1 MKRNK
6 IKDLESHQKV
16 INILYTNLSKY
27 VQDMYIEMMFSA
39 EEQTIISEAR
49 KGGDNRGGSNLGS
62 FIKPKFSQKEK
73 INKANKKKEFQF
85 DTPKANRF
93 STTPQ
98 CLEIINYLSK
108 KRKHLLSKPES
119 HIRVLQTLMSQM
131 DMSPTEKRDLL
142 LDVIDFKSE
151 EWSNTPQEKYLRPA
165 TLFKPENFWKYV
177 DEMNEESSSPQV
189 GDIYEGDD
197 WE

>member
-1 MKRNK
+1 MKNK
-6 IKDLESHQKV
+6 TKKPLRHDLKDQK
-16 INILYTNLSKY
+16 NISKALYNELSKY
-27 VQDMYIEMMFSA
+27 VPSMYIDKL
-39 EEQTIISEAR
+39 ISEVKKR
-49 KGGDNRGGSNLGS
+49 GDYRGVSISGS
-62 FIKPKFSQKEK
+62 FNKPDISPKEK
-73 INKANKKKEFQF
+73 INKANKKKSFEFE
-85 DTPKANRF
+85 TPKANRY

-108 KRKHLLSKPES
+108 KRKHLLSKPKS

-177 DEMNEESSSPQV
+177 DEMNEEESSSPQV